1 MTQVLKSENVN
12 PHDFKVLQDLNRG
25 YVRAAETSNVHWYE
39 ENLADDFLASYNGTL
54 LDRAALLQ
62 RVARPYP
69 GSNPRA
75 VDVRI
80 RCFNDLA
87 IVHAG
92 FRFRTPDGDAG
103 SGRYTDVYAR
113 RGGRWVCIAAHFNR
127 F

>member
-12 PHDFKVLQDLNRG
+12 PQDLKVLEDLNRG
-25 YVRAAETSNVHWYE
+25 YVRAAETSDVHWYE
-39 ENLADDFLASYNGTL
+39 ENLADDFLANYNGTL
-54 LDRAALLQ
+54 LDRAGLLQ

-69 GSNPRA
+69 GSNPQA

-87 IVHAG
+87 IVHAC
-92 FRFRTPDGDAG
+92 FRFRTLDGDAG
-103 SGRYTDVYAR
+103 SGRYTDVYGR